1 MCGVKHAM
9 RAILQSQKALTPLQ
23 SLLLRRWR
31 PQWVCQS
38 RRQKPAWIREVS
50 TESDSKDEKPY
61 YVTTPIFYVNAGE
74 SQRFK
79 HQTFIVLI
87 IQAPHVGHMYTMILA
102 DVMKRWAV
110 LHGKR
115 AILCTGTDEHG
126 MKIQQAAQKAD
137 SDPQSFCDKG
147 AEVFK
152 TLAAQVG
159 MSNDHF
165 VRTTEPAHR
174 ETVEYVWHL
183 LEERGLI
190 YESKHEGWYSVS
202 DETFYPESQVHL
214 IVDPPTGKKIMVS
227 IETGKEVQWTSERN
241 YHFRLSAFRDR
252 LIKWYKENPE
262 WITPASRM
270 KEVVAS
276 VQAGLEDLSV
286 SRPVDR
292 LTWGIR
298 VPTDS
303 SQTIYVWLD
312 ALLNYITKA
321 GYPWQPGN
329 EHIGGWP
336 ADIQIIGKDIV
347 RFHCVYWPAF
357 LLALDL
363 PLPRKIM
370 THAHWTLGKQKMSK
384 STGNVVNPFYA
395 LDRFRLD
402 AMRYFLVHN
411 GGIANDADYDNRY
424 IVERYLTDLKN
435 GLGNLVARI
444 LRAKNWNVRKAV
456 ERYQS
461 VKQLEHDCVQLQDGC
476 RLSRPPQEDGEYADV
491 NRVLENFKNVLA
503 GLPQDVNKH
512 MEEMEPNKALSR
524 ITLHIYAANGFMQTQ
539 APWDIAKRLQPE
551 ALGDAKKRR
560 GGALSEKNL
569 DTLQRRMDCILYLMV
584 ESLRI
589 MGILLQPFMPDK
601 ATQLLDSMGV
611 SPDQRTFKHTAIGVD
626 KSYGVP
632 NVPQGQKVPALFM
645 PLESDF

>member
-1 MCGVKHAM
+1 MG
-9 RAILQSQKALTPLQ
+9 
-23 SLLLRRWR
+23 
-31 PQWVCQS
+31 
-38 RRQKPAWIREVS
+38 
-50 TESDSKDEKPY
+50 KDEKPY
-61 YVTTPIFYVNAGE
+61 YITTPIFYVNA
-74 SQRFK
+74 
-79 HQTFIVLI
+79 
-87 IQAPHVGHMYTMILA
+87 APHVGHMYTMILA

-110 LHGKR
+110 LQGKR

-126 MKIQQAAQKAD
+126 MKIQQAAQKAE
-137 SDPQSFCDKG
+137 SDPKTFCDQG

-165 VRTTEPAHR
+165 VRTTDPAHR

-183 LEERGLI
+183 LDERGLI

-214 IVDPPTGKKIMVS
+214 IVDPPTGRKIMVS

-241 YHFRLSAFRDR
+241 YHFRLSAFRGR
-252 LIKWYKENPE
+252 LLAWYKENPD

-303 SQTIYVWLD
+303 TQTIYVWLD
-312 ALLNYITKA
+312 ALLNYITMA

-329 EHIGGWP
+329 EHAGGWP
-336 ADIQIIGKDIV
+336 ADVHVIGKDIV

-357 LLALDL
+357 LMALNL
-363 PLPRKIM
+363 PLPTRIM
-370 THAHWTLGKQKMSK
+370 THAHWTLGKQKMAK
-384 STGNVVNPFYA
+384 STGNVVNPFFA

-411 GGIANDADYDNRY
+411 GGIVNDSDYDNRY
-424 IVERYLTDLKN
+424 IVERYLTDLKG

-444 LRAKNWNVRKAV
+444 LRAKAWDLRQAV

-461 VKQLEHDCVQLQDGC
+461 TKHLEFDCAQLQNGC
-476 RLSRPPQEDGEYADV
+476 RFSRPPDADGEHASV
-491 NRVLENFKNVLA
+491 NRVLENFKDVVA
-503 GLPQDVNKH
+503 GLSQDVKKH
-512 MEEMEPNKALSR
+512 MDAMEPNKALGR
-524 ITLHIYAANGFMQTQ
+524 ITTHIYAANGFMQTQ
-539 APWDIAKRLQPE
+539 APWEIAKRIQAE
-551 ALGDAKKRR
+551 ASGDAKKDR
-560 GGALSEKNL
+560 GGALSQKNI
-569 DTLQRRMDCILYLMV
+569 DTLQRRMECIIYLIA

-601 ATQLLDSMGV
+601 AKQLLDSLGV
-611 SPDQRTFKHTAIGVD
+611 SPDRREFQHAVICGD
-626 KSYGVP
+626 KDYGRSSVP
-632 NVPQGQKVPALFM
+632 AGQKAPALFM